1 MVALNK
7 SKEAPKAKK
16 QSEKN
21 SWTGK
26 ITFLYGLIVI
36 CISLI
41 SLSGVLLCT
50 LGMLPGLVAW
60 SWDKHPNKRIALS
73 VLIMNAAGVA
83 PTLIKVLPL
92 GWSLAAGF
100 DVLNDAREWLGIL
113 CAAGFGWGII
123 IILPQLLRAIF
134 IWRHETAIKN
144 NINIQ
149 KKLVASWG
157 GKISESTRT

>member
-1 MVALNK
+1 
-7 SKEAPKAKK
+7 
-16 QSEKN
+16 
-21 SWTGK
+21 
-26 ITFLYGLIVI
+26 
-36 CISLI
+36 
-41 SLSGVLLCT
+41 
-50 LGMLPGLVAW
+50 
-60 SWDKHPNKRIALS
+60 
-73 VLIMNAAGVA
+73 MNAAGVA

-123 IILPQLLRAIF
+123 IILPQLLRIIF

-157 GKISESTRT
+157 GKISESTART